1 MPASPSSAPPVRIV
15 DALRVI
21 GPGLILTAGGLHQ
34 LSTEIRQGL
43 G

>member
-1 MPASPSSAPPVRIV
+1 MSAPPSLVPPVRIV

-21 GPGLILTAGGLHQ
+21 GPGLILTAAGLDQ
-34 LSTEIRQGL
+34 LFAEIRQRL